1 MVEES
6 ENKAG
11 DAAAGT
17 SQMMKD
23 HSQRNVRKMG
33 WRLWPL
39 RMTLNASVKTAGK
52 RVSRRAQHRNI
63 PQNIWKLW
71 CFFVRLRKSCRTGKG
86 YVFVAWRGDFLE
98 RQCLH
103 VHSPKR
109 NRKIHPY
116 FFVAK
121 ISGRRC
127 SEHQW
132 RQDVFSVSDTEVRA
146 YGTHWAGKERW
157 QHNTSAPLKGIYIL
171 FQEKENKIW
180 KLAPGESL
188 NYLLR

>member
-71 CFFVRLRKSCRTGKG
+71 CFFVRLRKSCRTGIRFCCMARWFSGKAMPACSQPQAEPENPPIFLCG
-86 YVFVAWRGDFLE
+86 ENIWAKVFGASMETRRFFCLRHRSTRLRNPLGRKRTLAAQHQCPTE
-98 RQCLH
+98 RNLH
-103 VHSPKR
+103 SVPGKR
-109 NRKIHPY
+109 K
-116 FFVAK
+116 
-121 ISGRRC
+121 
-127 SEHQW
+127 
-132 RQDVFSVSDTEVRA
+132 
-146 YGTHWAGKERW
+146 
-157 QHNTSAPLKGIYIL
+157 
-171 FQEKENKIW
+171 
-180 KLAPGESL
+180 
-188 NYLLR
+188 